1 LPNLAYLSLNRAST
15 VEALLVCDGSYPKLR
30 TLVLKNLQNVNQITI
45 GKCALQSIQ
54 GLYVVALPSLDK
66 VPQGIE
72 CLTTLNNLW
81 LLYLHSDFKL
91 RWDENGMNNK
101 MAHVLK
107 VKV

>member
-1 LPNLAYLSLNRAST
+1 
-15 VEALLVCDGSYPKLR
+15 
-30 TLVLKNLQNVNQITI
+30 VLKNLQNVNQITI

-81 LLYLHSDFKL
+81 LLYLHSDFGGT
-91 RWDENGMNNK
+91 RMDEQQDGSCSKGQSLGVAN
-101 MAHVLK
+101 
-107 VKV
+107 